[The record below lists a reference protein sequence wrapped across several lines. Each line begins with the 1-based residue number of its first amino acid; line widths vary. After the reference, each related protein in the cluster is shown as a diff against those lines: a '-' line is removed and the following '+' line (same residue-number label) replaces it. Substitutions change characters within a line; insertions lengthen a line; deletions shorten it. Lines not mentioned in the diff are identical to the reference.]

1 MAEYA
6 LVTGASRNIGRAIAA
21 RLKADGYS
29 VLMLDIVEPED
40 ASLGEFMRVDL
51 ASQTSTAQALAWA
64 TEQRDVTRLVNCAG
78 IAAVSELAD
87 VTFEEFDRIMAINV
101 RSYIQVTQAVL
112 PGMRRSRFGRIV
124 NISSRSIRGYRKLTS
139 YAASK
144 AAVVGMT
151 KTWALEEAGNG
162 ITVNAIAPGPID
174 TSMLRTAQPEGSPGR
189 AALLA
194 SIPVGRVGQPE
205 DIANAASFFLDRR
218 SSFVTGQLLY
228 VCGGLT
234 VG

>member
-1 MAEYA
+1 MPEYA
-6 LVTGASRNIGRAIAA
+6 LVTGAARNIGKAIAT
-21 RLKADGYS
+21 RLKADGYT
-29 VLMLDIVEPED
+29 VIMLDIVEPED
-40 ASLGEFMRVDL
+40 ASLGEFMKVDL
-51 ASQTSTAQALAWA
+51 SSQTSTAQALAWA
-64 TEQRDVTRLVNCAG
+64 TDRREITRLVNCAG
-78 IAAVSELAD
+78 IAAVSGLSD
-87 VTFEEFDRIMAINV
+87 VTFEEFDRIMAVNV
-101 RSYIQVTQAVL
+101 RSYIQVTQSVL
-112 PGMRRSRFGRIV
+112 PAMRQAGFGRVV

-144 AAVVGMT
+144 AAVLGMT
-151 KTWALEEAGNG
+151 KSWALEEAGNG

-174 TSMLRTAQPEGSPGR
+174 TSMLKTAQPEGSPGR

-205 DIANAASFFLDRR
+205 DIANAVSFFLDRR
-218 SSFVTGQLLY
+218 TSFVTGQLLY

>member
-1 MAEYA
+1 MAGYA
-6 LVTGASRNIGRAIAA
+6 LVTGASRNIGKAIAT
-21 RLKADGYS
+21 RLKAEGYK
-29 VLMLDIVEPED
+29 VLMLDIIEPED
-40 ASLGEFMRVDL
+40 ASLGEFMKVDL
-51 ASQTSTAQALAWA
+51 SSQTSTAQALAWA
-64 TEQRDVTRLVNCAG
+64 TDQRDITRLVNCAG
-78 IAAVSELAD
+78 VAAVSAIDD

-112 PGMRRSRFGRIV
+112 PAMRKQHFGRIV

-144 AAVVGMT
+144 AAVLGMT
-151 KTWALEEAGNG
+151 KSWALEEAGNG

-174 TSMLRTAQPEGSPGR
+174 TDMLRVAQPEGSPGR
-189 AALLA
+189 KTLVE
-194 SIPVGRVGQPE
+194 SIPVGRIGQPD
-205 DIANAASFFLDRR
+205 DIANAVSFFLDNR
-218 SSFVTGQLLY
+218 SGFVTGQLMY

>member
-1 MAEYA
+1 MSEYA
-6 LVTGASRNIGRAIAA
+6 LVTGAARNIGKAIAT
-21 RLKADGYS
+21 RLKADGYQ
-29 VLMLDIVEPED
+29 VLLLDIVEPED
-40 ASLGEFMRVDL
+40 ASLGEFMKVDL
-51 ASQTSTAQALAWA
+51 SSQTSTALALAWA
-64 TEQRDVTRLVNCAG
+64 THNRKITRLVNCAG
-78 IAAVSELAD
+78 IAALSDLSN
-87 VTFEEFDRIMAINV
+87 VTFEEFDRVMAVNV
-101 RSYIQVTQAVL
+101 RSYIQVAQAVL
-112 PGMRRSRFGRIV
+112 PSMRQEGFGRIV

-174 TSMLRTAQPEGSPGR
+174 TSMLKQAQPEGSPQR
-189 AALLA
+189 KDLLA
-194 SIPVGRVGQPE
+194 SIPVGRVGQPD
-205 DIANAASFFLDRR
+205 DIANAVSFFVDRR
-218 SSFVTGQLLY
+218 SGFITGQLLY